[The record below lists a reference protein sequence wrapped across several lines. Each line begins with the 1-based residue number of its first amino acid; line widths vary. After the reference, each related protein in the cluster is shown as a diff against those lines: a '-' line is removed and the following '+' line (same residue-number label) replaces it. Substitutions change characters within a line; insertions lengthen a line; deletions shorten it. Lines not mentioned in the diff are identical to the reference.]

1 MGDRDTVITYSAATR
16 QLQALVR
23 KYNQATRT
31 NQGYTLTIAIDK
43 YNTLQVITYTLIMK
57 NDLDDT
63 WEVRRIS
70 STLNNDIQTDFTEMV
85 TCMEVSLES
94 AIHSRTNDLF

>member
-1 MGDRDTVITYSAATR
+1 MADSNTVITYSAATR

-43 YNTLQVITYTLIMK
+43 YNSPQVITYTLIMK
-57 NDLDDT
+57 NDIEDT

-70 STLNNDIQTDFTEMV
+70 STLNNDIQTDLYRNGYLYG
-85 TCMEVSLES
+85 S
-94 AIHSRTNDLF
+94 

>member
-1 MGDRDTVITYSAATR
+1 MANKDTVISYSAATG
-16 QLQALVR
+16 QLQALIR

-43 YNTLQVITYTLIMK
+43 YNTPQVITYTLIMK
-57 NDLDDT
+57 NDIEDT
-63 WEVRRIS
+63 WEVRRIF

-94 AIHSRTNDLF
+94 AIHSRKNDLF